1 MAIRVCGFFT
11 NDKYKALAE
20 RMSASAERLGYKT
33 SVYEMPH
40 FHDEAVAWGFA
51 LRHKPVVV
59 ERAMLEHPEDDM
71 LYMDADCEMVSDPV
85 LLKENSHTFDI
96 AVNFIR
102 PHHIHGCVMFFRGK
116 RGLEYVRK
124 WKESYELYPHIRLDE
139 IHAYFALKECQK
151 IPGFRM
157 LTLPFS
163 YTWVPWTAGKLYPT
177 AKPIIIH
184 HGEGRGPD
192 KDTVLREASFHLPV

>member
-1 MAIRVCGFFT
+1 MAEF
-11 NDKYKALAE
+11 
-20 RMSASAERLGYKT
+20 
-33 SVYEMPH
+33 PQ
-40 FHDEAVAWGFA
+40 
-51 LRHKPVVV
+51 
-59 ERAMLEHPEDDM
+59 DDI
-71 LYMDADCEMVSDPV
+71 LYMDADAVMVEHPKLV
-85 LLKENSHTFDI
+85 LEDRTCDI
-96 AVNFIR
+96 ALNFIR
-102 PHHIHGCVMFFRGK
+102 PKHIHGCAMFFRGAK
-116 RGLEYVRK
+116 GLEFVRR
-124 WKESYELYPHIRLDE
+124 WKQSYEVYPHIRLDE
-139 IHAYFALKECQK
+139 IHAYYALKECQR